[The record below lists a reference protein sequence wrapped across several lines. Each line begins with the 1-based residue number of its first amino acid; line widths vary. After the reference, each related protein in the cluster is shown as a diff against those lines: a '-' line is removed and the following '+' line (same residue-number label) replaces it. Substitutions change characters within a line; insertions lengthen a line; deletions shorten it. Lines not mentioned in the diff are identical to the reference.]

1 MRNKDEATIKD
12 VAERAG
18 VAPST
23 ASDALNGK
31 SHVADDTRSR
41 VLKAAADLNYRPHPG
56 AKHLSK
62 GSSNN
67 VGLLLPI
74 SDEHLFSSTTF
85 FNNVA
90 RGMHQ
95 VMQSQG
101 YVFSLYTSD
110 PFNDER
116 DLVKSAI
123 DSRELGGLVI
133 SNPTTSIPYWDLLKD
148 SGIPYVF
155 IGDPRDQATYVDND
169 NVEVARKGTEHLI
182 EHDHERIACVTGPSK
197 FTFSQDRELGYR
209 SALKQ
214 NSVEVD
220 EDLIWNAGL
229 SEAAAYEVLME
240 KIEKHSFSAVFV
252 VGSMQAIGVI
262 YALRKRGLE
271 VPDDVALVSV
281 GATDIT
287 RYFDPSLTVID
298 LNEYWLGYHAAQ
310 LLLEKGEGETAE
322 TPQIIVPTELMIRE
336 SCGCEIKDSEILRS
350 RKEDA
355 TDISSGEVN
364 RLNETANKGGK

>member
-12 VAERAG
+12 VAEKAG

-23 ASDALNGK
+23 ASDALNNK

-67 VGLLLPI
+67 LGLLLPI
-74 SDEHLFSSTTF
+74 SGEHLFSSTTF

-116 DLVKSAI
+116 ELVKSAI

-148 SGIPYVF
+148 SGIPFVF
-155 IGDPRDQATYVDND
+155 IGDPRKQVSYVDND
-169 NVEVARKGTEHLI
+169 NVEVARKGTEHLV
-182 EHDHERIACVTGPSK
+182 EHGHERIACLTGPRR

-209 SALKQ
+209 SALQQ
-214 NSVEVD
+214 NSIEVD
-220 EDLIWNAGL
+220 EDLIWYSGL
-229 SEAAAYEVLME
+229 SEAEAYEVVME
-240 KIEKHSFSAVFV
+240 KIEKHSFSALFV
-252 VGSMQAIGVI
+252 VGSMQAVGAI

-271 VPDDVALVSV
+271 APDDVALVSV

-287 RYFDPSLTVID
+287 RYFDPSLTVVD

-310 LLLEKGEGETAE
+310 LLLEKGKGELEGN
-322 TPQIIVPTELMIRE
+322 PQIIVPTELMIRE
-336 SCGCEIKDSEILRS
+336 SCGCEVENSELLRS
-350 RKEDA
+350 RKEGGA
-355 TDISSGEVN
+355 SLSSGMVN
-364 RLNETANKGGK
+364 EFNDPAN